1 MSRIKITGDST
12 IDLSKELMEKYAVD
26 TVPLYINM
34 GDESFQDGVTVT
46 PSDIYAYVAKTGT
59 LPKTAAPSVGDYL
72 EFFSKLKEDCDEIIH
87 FNISSEFSS
96 AHQNALVAA
105 QEIGGV
111 YPIDSRNLSTGTG
124 LLVLEACEMAQNGMD
139 ADEITLEIDRLIPK
153 VEASFIINRL
163 DYLAKGGR
171 CSSLVAM
178 GANVLHLRPM
188 ILVKDGKMEV
198 GKKYRGSFDD
208 CMVKYIKDKIGG
220 RDDLRL
226 KRIFITHTACPADTL
241 ALAEKTVRECQNFGE
256 ILDTDAS
263 CTISNHCGESTLG
276 VLFIRE

>member
-1 MSRIKITGDST
+1 MSRIKITVDST

>member
-12 IDLSKELMEKYAVD
+12 IDLSKELMEQYKVD
-26 TVPLYINM
+26 TLPLYINM
-34 GDESFQDGVTVT
+34 GEDSFQDGVTVS
-46 PSDIYAYVAKTGT
+46 PDDIYAYVTKTGI

-72 EFFSKLKEDCDEIIH
+72 AFFSQRKKDCDALIH

-96 AHQNALVAA
+96 AHQNAMIAA

-111 YPIDSRNLSTGTG
+111 YPVDSRNLSTGTG
-124 LLVLEACEMAQNGMD
+124 LLVLEAGEMAEKGIE
-139 ADEITLEIDRLIPK
+139 AEKIVREIETLIPK

-178 GANVLHLRPM
+178 GANVLQLRPV
-188 ILVKDGKMEV
+188 ILVKEGKMEV
-198 GKKYRGSFDD
+198 GKKFRGSYND
-208 CMVKYIKDKIGG
+208 CMAKYIKSKLQG
-220 RDDLRL
+220 RNDIRL
-226 KRIFITHTACPADTL
+226 KRIFITHTTCPDDTL
-241 ALAEKTVRECQNFGE
+241 ALAEQTVRECQKFGE
-256 ILDTDAS
+256 ILETKAS
-263 CTISNHCGESTLG
+263 CTISTHCGESTLG

>member
-12 IDLSKELMEKYAVD
+12 IDLSKELMEKYTVD

-34 GDESFQDGVTVT
+34 GDESFRDGVTVT

-124 LLVLEACEMAQNGMD
+124 LLVLEACEMAQNGMG

-226 KRIFITHTACPADTL
+226 KRVFITHTACPADTL

>member
-1 MSRIKITGDST
+1 MCIRDS
-12 IDLSKELMEKYAVD
+12 
-26 TVPLYINM
+26 
-34 GDESFQDGVTVT
+34 
-46 PSDIYAYVAKTGT
+46 
-59 LPKTAAPSVGDYL
+59 
-72 EFFSKLKEDCDEIIH
+72 

-105 QEIGGV
+105 SEIGGV

-124 LLVLEACEMAQNGMD
+124 LLVLEACEMAQKGMD

-188 ILVKDGKMEV
+188 ILVKEDVYK
-198 GKKYRGSFDD
+198 RQIWSRA
-208 CMVKYIKDKIGG
+208 G
-220 RDDLRL
+220 RWH
-226 KRIFITHTACPADTL
+226 KRP
-241 ALAEKTVRECQNFGE
+241 
-256 ILDTDAS
+256 
-263 CTISNHCGESTLG
+263 
-276 VLFIRE
+276 

>member
-12 IDLSKELMEKYAVD
+12 IDLSKELMEKYDVD

-34 GDESFQDGVTVT
+34 GEESFQDGVTVT
-46 PSDIYAYVAKTGT
+46 PSDIYAYVARTGT

-72 EFFSKLKEDCDEIIH
+72 EFFSALKKEYDEIIH

-111 YPIDSRNLSTGTG
+111 YPVDSRNLSTGTG

-139 ADEITLEIDRLIPK
+139 ADEISLEIDRLIPK
-153 VEASFIINRL
+153 VEASFVINRL

-188 ILVKDGKMEV
+188 ILVKEGKAPAPDDFSQRRKNGRGQKV
-198 GKKYRGSFDD
+198 PGK
-208 CMVKYIKDKIGG
+208 
-220 RDDLRL
+220 L
-226 KRIFITHTACPADTL
+226 
-241 ALAEKTVRECQNFGE
+241 
-256 ILDTDAS
+256 
-263 CTISNHCGESTLG
+263 
-276 VLFIRE
+276 

>member
-12 IDLSKELMEKYAVD
+12 IDLSKDLMKKYEVD

-34 GDESFQDGVTVT
+34 GEQSFRDGVTVT
-46 PSDIYAYVAKTGT
+46 PSDIYAYVEKTNT

-72 EFFSKLKEDCDEIIH
+72 EFFSALKKDHDEIIH

-124 LLVLEACEMAQNGMD
+124 LLVLEACEMAQQGMD

-178 GANVLHLRPM
+178 GANVLHLRPV

-198 GKKYRGSFDD
+198 GKKYRGSYND
-208 CMVKYIKDKIGG
+208 CMAKYIRDKLQN

-226 KRIFITHTACPADTL
+226 KRIFVTHTTCPDDTV

-256 ILDTDAS
+256 VLETEAS